1 MKNII
6 LISIASFTLLT
17 ACNKLDQEPKS
28 TVSKEAVFNT
38 ESGLKLYSNSFYTLL
53 PTSNDVLRGDN
64 MGDFV
69 ARKDVQNFFR
79 EGAFGP
85 RQSSG
90 WTWTDLRNINYFL
103 ENNVSE
109 QVNPEIRANYEGI
122 ARLFRALFYFEK
134 VKRFGDVPWIGH
146 TLDVDDPSLYAGRD
160 SRVLVM
166 DSVLADLDYAI
177 DHITTVTEPTRTRVT
192 RTVALALK
200 SRICLFEG
208 TFRKYHTNLNLQGT
222 VSLWL
227 EEASEAAMELMGLGI
242 YSLYNSSDPSRSYQ
256 DLFVSTSVN
265 SENILNIAYSQEL
278 GIFHDANWY
287 YTSASYGDR
296 LSFTRKFINTYLNI
310 DGTPFTNDPNYA
322 TRTFI
327 QETKGRDRRLAQTI
341 RAEGYT
347 RFNGGQAVLSPPLF
361 SQTYTGYQPSKWVE
375 PDMSFDGGAINNT
388 NIPLIRYAEVLL
400 NFAEARAEL
409 GTLTDADWARSI
421 GLLRQRAGI
430 TQGINTMPT
439 TVDTYLRTQY
449 FPNISDPLI
458 LEIRRERGIELA
470 LEGFRFYDVVR
481 WRRGELFT
489 ASWNGMY
496 VPALNTPMDLN
507 EDGTP
512 DVAFFTGSAGARE
525 PGVLYLN
532 VSSTV
537 NGQPNTMTLSNGSS
551 GEIMWMN
558 TIPRYWHDRMY
569 LYPIPENDFLMNPE
583 LGQNPGWQ

>member
-1 MKNII
+1 MKNIF
-6 LISIASFTLLT
+6 LTVLASFVFFTG
-17 ACNKLDQEPKS
+17 CNKLDQEPKS

-38 ESGLKLYSNSFYTLL
+38 ESGLKLFSNSFYTLL
-53 PTSNDVLRGDN
+53 PTSNDVIRGDN
-64 MGDFV
+64 MADFV

-109 QVNPEIRANYEGI
+109 KVSPEIRANYEGV
-122 ARLFRALFYFEK
+122 AKLFRALFYFEK

-146 TLDVDDPSLYAGRD
+146 TLSVDDPLLYAGRD
-160 SRVLVM
+160 SRTLVM

-177 DHITTVTEPTRTRVT
+177 DHIIALSEPTRTRVT

-208 TFRKYHTNLNLQGT
+208 TFRKYHSNLGLESTAPFWLQ
-222 VSLWL
+222 
-227 EEASEAAMELMGLGI
+227 EASEAAGELMGLGV
-242 YSLYNSSDPSRSYQ
+242 YSLHNASDPLRSYQ
-256 DLFVSTSVN
+256 DLFTSTSVN
-265 SENILNIAYSQEL
+265 AENILNITYSQDL

-296 LSFTRKFINTYLNI
+296 LSFTRKFIHTYLNI
-310 DGTPFTNDPNYA
+310 DGTPFTNDPNYG
-322 TRTFI
+322 TKTFME
-327 QETKGRDRRLAQTI
+327 ETKGRDLRLVQTI

-361 SQTYTGYQPSKWVE
+361 SHTYTGYQPSKWVE
-375 PDMSFDGGAINNT
+375 PEMSFDGGAINNT
-388 NIPLIRYAEVLL
+388 NIPIIRYAEVLL
-400 NFAEARAEL
+400 NFAEAKAEL

-421 GLLRQRAGI
+421 GLLRKRAGI
-430 TQGINTMPT
+430 TQGVNTRPV

-449 FPNISDPLI
+449 FPDISDPLI
-458 LEIRRERGIELA
+458 LEVRRERGIELA

-481 WRRGELFT
+481 WKRGELFT
-489 ASWNGMY
+489 AAWNGMY
-496 VPALNTPMDLN
+496 VPALNTPIDLN
-507 EDGTP
+507 EDGVL
-512 DVAFFTGSAGARE
+512 DVAFFTSTPSVRE
-525 PGVLYLN
+525 PGVLYMN

-537 NGQPNTMTLSNGSS
+537 NGQPNSMTLSNGNS

-558 TIPRYWHDRMY
+558 AIPRYWHDRMY
-569 LYPIPENDFLMNPE
+569 LYPIPENDYLMNPE
-583 LGQNPGWQ
+583 LGQNLGWE